1 MSIVIK
7 WYSSNG
13 FVALSGGATSEDSLF
28 YGSVSKSKYA
38 DELRDYA
45 RDRDGVVAG
54 LSGGYVPSTP
64 WPKQFYGGRV
74 RSDFNFEDVATQ
86 NLARGEP
93 STIIVSNFPDV
104 NKFWQAY
111 DKASELK
118 EMQEL
123 IPILFLIN
131 CGKILLIMITGWK
144 KYWHLKYLSQK
155 NRDGLLR

>member
-111 DKASELK
+111 DKASE
-118 EMQEL
+118 
-123 IPILFLIN
+123 
-131 CGKILLIMITGWK
+131 
-144 KYWHLKYLSQK
+144 
-155 NRDGLLR
+155 